1 MLIIHVINHVLT
13 TAGIEGFSKNIFQ
26 FEEPRLHQY
35 LSGEYTCMNID
46 TVV

>member
-1 MLIIHVINHVLT
+1 MLIIIIDHVLT

-26 FEEPRLHQY
+26 FEDPRLHQY